1 MNGANFV
8 STVSTLDVTAIND
21 ITASNNFKAVYTQL
35 EEIYKARPVGL
46 YSSMSRD
53 NFIAMLQQNPTL
65 AKYIDPITLLVKLG
79 ANAASDVLMQV
90 MIVRLTDPN
99 VHSWGDAIDKVDWV
113 QVGATALSS
122 LLPWN
127 NPASKFIVAGINGAS
142 AVISDLTQNGFQS
155 WENSGLRF
163 IEGFCASLIG
173 NAAGDFIITKFG
185 SVKNFGSLLVTKMGS
200 YFPYKTICKWLGGG
214 LSNVVETLSTTHG
227 VISSVK
233 TMVGFNPNKICIVG
247 RKMTTRVIPFANAKG
262 AVFFDEQNVLAR
274 QFITPDVQTQF
285 NALKAQY
292 GSNIPRTE
300 LLASKMY
307 KANQDFI
314 EFLKSEGYTFI
325 DLGSGGATDLS
336 VFYSMEI
343 DKIFN

>member
-1 MNGANFV
+1 
-8 STVSTLDVTAIND
+8 
-21 ITASNNFKAVYTQL
+21 
-35 EEIYKARPVGL
+35 
-46 YSSMSRD
+46 
-53 NFIAMLQQNPTL
+53 MLKQNPTL

-90 MIVRLTDPN
+90 MILRLTDPN
-99 VHSWGDAIDKVDWV
+99 VNSWGDAIDKVDWV
-113 QVGATALSS
+113 QVGATAFSS
-122 LLPWN
+122 LLTWN

-173 NAAGDFIITKFG
+173 NSAGDFIITKFG

-200 YFPYKTICKWLGGG
+200 HFPYSTICKWLGGG
-214 LSNVVETLSTTHG
+214 LSNVVETLSTSHG

-233 TMVGFNPNKICIVG
+233 TMVGFNTGKICIIG
-247 RKMTTRVIPFANAKG
+247 RKMATRVKPFAEVKG
-262 AVFFDEQNVLAR
+262 SVIFDKDDPIGKN
-274 QFITPDVQTQF
+274 FITSDVQSQW

-292 GSNIPRTE
+292 GDNIPPKE
-300 LLASKMY
+300 MLASKMY

-314 EFLKSEGYTFI
+314 DFLKSEGYTFI
-325 DLGSGGATDLS
+325 DLGDGGATDLS
-336 VFYSMEI
+336 VFYIMEI
-343 DKIFN
+343 GKIFN